1 MRVHH
6 VNLVVPVGG
15 VDEVL
20 AFWQDVF
27 GLERV
32 PKPPGT
38 GAGGAWLQ
46 LDADTQLHL
55 SERDAPPNPDAH
67 VALVLDDFDGVR
79 GRLAARGAPFE
90 PAEEIFGGPRGF
102 TRDPAGNRVELLG
115 K

>member
-1 MRVHH
+1 MRIHH
-6 VNLVVPVGG
+6 VNLVVPPDGTAVA
-15 VDEVL
+15 L

-27 GLERV
+27 GFERV

-46 LDADTQLHL
+46 IDADTQLHL

-79 GRLAARGAPFE
+79 DRLTARGAP
-90 PAEEIFGGPRGF
+90 
-102 TRDPAGNRVELLG
+102 
-115 K
+115 